1 MTSFFPS
8 RTSTSATLPSY
19 GTSSTL
25 PVSAT
30 VGDVATVQDTASIWI
45 YGATGWVMV
54 ASRINFAGVGT
65 GVLNGG
71 TITIDPGGTS
81 YSVSTGWGIYMDYSV
96 APHSFFI
103 TRWSGLTNRP
113 VDLTRPST
121 FISINKDGTV
131 FESGT
136 EPTCAD
142 DRDYIFLGGYFQSG
156 GTILAVKSAP
166 VLAIAPA
173 NQINDILRAIGIF
186 KVSGLSFSGLATT
199 LSLVRTQGVLFD
211 RSNNWKNN
219 EKDPHQITIAAASP
233 VTIKRVTQTTVNF
246 ANFTTLD
253 VGNYDAAGTVTAIS
267 GSSNQAQ
274 NMRVYQWGTGVVYV
288 QYGQVVYPTLA
299 QAVSALPTESFVT
312 NPVIRPQD
320 AVLVCSISVTKGA
333 TNLANPTQ
341 AIFHLAGKF
350 GDVGGGASGGTASV
364 TLQQAFDNSLEPE
377 IQTTAANASLSLR
390 RGATAGAG
398 DVLSIEN
405 QAGTKVAGV
414 TDTGVLTI
422 GTSTGVLHSN
432 ASGVI
437 TSTDI
442 LNADISPVAAIDGTK
457 ISPNFGSQ
465 TVTTTGTMNALS
477 VTGTSAL
484 VSQGTTSSSFGY
496 TCGPTFGLDTSAA
509 GTLSLGGVTA
519 TTVNVGTTTLNNTVN
534 VATGSGISNIA
545 IGNGLPDT
553 LTLNASTS
561 LTDPLLTLNKGGL
574 AASGVGAGF
583 EIEENGSSTGYV
595 KVGAS
600 RTSYQL
606 KPPAAGI
613 LELVSAGADTTLTAT
628 STAARAFTLPDTS
641 GALITSGDTG
651 TVTSTML
658 AADSVTSAKI
668 LDGTIVNADINA
680 VAAIDGSKVV
690 AASGTVAGVVT
701 TGTQTLAGD
710 KTLSGV
716 TTVSNTT
723 ASTSPTT
730 GGLVVTGG
738 VGVGGQMYINGPEI
752 LLGQGRGADGYI
764 AYGMRTQAGTGGND
778 AYLTRGPGVNG
789 SLQLANATGTGA
801 IEIINANT
809 GSVTIIRNGVGHV
822 FIDGAG
828 TAIRGRTVGVGPGF
842 VGEYIQALNVGST
855 AVTNAAFVV
864 LNGCSINLTAG
875 IWMVCG
881 HVRVSSV
888 TTFTEQ
894 GAWMVSNT
902 SDDNALRMVRGKM
915 YMSQNQPDEMFFIG
929 PVTVFPTTTTT
940 YNLYLRHESGGAR
953 DYAAGWSGIYA
964 TRIA

>member
-8 RTSTSATLPSY
+8 RTSTNATLPSY
-19 GTSSTL
+19 GTASSL
-25 PVSAT
+25 PTTAT
-30 VGDVATVQDTASIWI
+30 VGDVATVQDTASIWV
-45 YGATGWVMV
+45 YGATGWAMV
-54 ASRINFAGVGT
+54 ASRINFSGVGT

-71 TITIDPGGTS
+71 TITIDPGGAS

-96 APHSFFI
+96 APHAFFI

-113 VDLTRPST
+113 VDLSRPST
-121 FISINKDGTV
+121 FISINKNGTV
-131 FESGT
+131 LESGT

-142 DRDYIFLGGYFQSG
+142 NRDYIFLGGYFQSG

-186 KVSGLSFSGLATT
+186 KVSGLNFLGLATT

-233 VTIKRVTQTTVNF
+233 VTIKSVTQTTVNF
-246 ANFTTLD
+246 VNSTTLD
-253 VGNYDAAGTVTAIS
+253 VGNYDVAGTVTAIS

-312 NPVIRPQD
+312 NPIIRPQD

-333 TNLANPTQ
+333 TNLSSPTQ

-398 DVLSIEN
+398 DILSIEN
-405 QAGTKVAGV
+405 LVGTKVAGV

-422 GTSTGVLHSN
+422 GTSTGLLHSN

-437 TSTDI
+437 SSSLAVD
-442 LNADISPVAAIDGTK
+442 ADVSATAAIAGTK
-457 ISPNFGSQ
+457 ITPNFGSQ
-465 TVTTTGTMNALS
+465 TVTTTATMNALS
-477 VTGTSAL
+477 VTGTSQV

-496 TCGPTFGLDTSAA
+496 TCGPTFGLDTTSA
-509 GTLSLGGVTA
+509 GTLSLGGSTA
-519 TTVNVGTTTLNNTVN
+519 TTVNLGVNTGNNTVSI
-534 VATGSGISNIA
+534 ATGSGISTIA
-545 IGNGLPDT
+545 IGNGLSDT
-553 LTLNASTS
+553 LTLNTSTS

-574 AASGVGAGF
+574 AASGVGAGI

-613 LELVSAGADTTLTAT
+613 LELVSAGANTTLTAT
-628 STAARAFTLPDTS
+628 STAVRAFTLPDTS

-658 AADSVTSAKI
+658 AANSVTSDKI

-680 VAAIDGSKVV
+680 AAAIDGSKVV
-690 AASGTVAGVVT
+690 AASASVPGVIT
-701 TGTQTLAGD
+701 TGVQTIAGA

-716 TTVSNTT
+716 TTVSDAT
-723 ASTSPTT
+723 ASTSSTT
-730 GGLVVTGG
+730 GAVVVTGG
-738 VGVGGQMYINGPEI
+738 IGTGGSINTAGDLRVGSNRASDGASVLNFQSVAGAVASNASIRRTP
-752 LLGQGRGADGYI
+752 GADGNLI
-764 AYGMRTQAGTGGND
+764 ILN
-778 AYLTRGPGVNG
+778 
-789 SLQLANATGTGA
+789 TGTGVIDIRHNSGTSA
-801 IEIINANT
+801 GQGVTVQGYRAGALAAGYVGEYINASNT
-809 GSVTIIRNGVGHV
+809 GSVGLNA
-822 FIDGAG
+822 GAF
-828 TAIRGRTVGVGPGF
+828 TVLP
-842 VGEYIQALNVGST
+842 
-855 AVTNAAFVV
+855 
-864 LNGCSINLTAG
+864 GCSISLTAGVWMLTAG
-875 IWMVCG
+875 I
-881 HVRVSSV
+881 RVTRAGALNEICAWQINDTSGDTVFMTRGTTYTSATTADEKLSLCPRV
-888 TTFTEQ
+888 VSLTATTTFS
-894 GAWMVSNT
+894 V
-902 SDDNALRMVRGKM
+902 
-915 YMSQNQPDEMFFIG
+915 Y
-929 PVTVFPTTTTT
+929 
-940 YNLYLRHESGGAR
+940 YRHEASIAR
-953 DYAAGWSGIYA
+953 DYPVGWSFITA